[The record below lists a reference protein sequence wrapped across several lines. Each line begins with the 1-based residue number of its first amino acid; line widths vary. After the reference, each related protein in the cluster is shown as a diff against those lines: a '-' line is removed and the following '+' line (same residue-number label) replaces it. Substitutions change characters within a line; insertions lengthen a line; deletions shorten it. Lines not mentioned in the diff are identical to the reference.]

1 MTKISSTDRSHYL
14 EKIKPYET
22 VIKTLLAREQTTLQD
37 IKQSNDD
44 SGFQKLV
51 YLADEMIFLAS
62 NCLVVGGVSQS
73 MLNIRSE
80 DALNEARKSIY
91 KAVIYLERVVSP
103 LVDAPFAEYEERL
116 AKIAAIDVKS
126 RYDMVKKLGLV
137 LDLLKNAY
145 GENTK
150 WRWAFVEIEGR
161 YAAVAKNALN
171 LKAALAN
178 TDPRSPDYEPTV
190 HYLHLVEKLLGE
202 AADRYRERYELSTN
216 HINDLKMGIHFL
228 NALRRIHG
236 IFGERYNAEIIKKK
250 AEIWTVKLEHDMKK
264 QKEAVLKKL

>member
-22 VIKTLLAREQTTLQD
+22 VIKTLLNREQATLQD
-37 IKQSNDD
+37 IKQNNDD
-44 SGFQKLV
+44 TGALKRFF
-51 YLADEMIFLAS
+51 LADEMVFLAS
-62 NCLVVGGVSQS
+62 NYIVIGGISQS

-91 KAVIYLERVVSP
+91 KAVIYLEQVVTP
-103 LVDAPFAEYEERL
+103 LVDAPFAEYEARL
-116 AKIAAIDVKS
+116 VKIASVDVKS
-126 RYDMVKKLGLV
+126 RYSTVRKLGLV

-145 GENTK
+145 GSNTK
-150 WRWAFVEIEGR
+150 WQWAFVEIEGR
-161 YAAVAKNALN
+161 YAAVAKNTLN
-171 LKAALAN
+171 LKLALRN
-178 TDPRSPDYEPTV
+178 NDPRSPDYEPTV
-190 HYLHLVEKLLGE
+190 HYLHLIEKLLAE
-202 AADRYRERYELSTN
+202 AADRYREKYELSTN
-216 HINDLKMGIHFL
+216 HSDDLKMGIRFL

-264 QKEAVLKKL
+264 QKEAALKKL